1 MPNSAFSVLI
11 IKTAFARHA
20 ACIRLAA
27 MPGPDFTNAATIN
40 SILTFIPGV
49 LLGFLGFLVFGTT
62 SHFREIYTE
71 SIRHYCCCACISAR
85 WQNRWRRSR
94 GNASSSSSFV
104 GDRDVEDGRSW
115 QALGNGRGR
124 VPTYHCQVE
133 SGAVGEVELRTI
145 GGGGGG
151 GGGFARFG
159 KKETVVRTT
168 EMSLSSPAKAKQP
181 WKTLGIDP
189 AEGREH

>member
-1 MPNSAFSVLI
+1 
-11 IKTAFARHA
+11 
-20 ACIRLAA
+20 
-27 MPGPDFTNAATIN
+27 MPGPDFSPASTID

-49 LLGFLGFLVFGTT
+49 LLGFIGFLVFGTT
-62 SHFREIYTE
+62 AFFREIYAA
-71 SIRHYCCCACISAR
+71 SIRRYSCCAC
-85 WQNRWRRSR
+85 WQDRWRRRRRRR
-94 GNASSSSSFV
+94 GNASCSSSFV
-104 GDRDVEDGRSW
+104 GDRRDVEDGRSW

-133 SGAVGEVELRTI
+133 SGAVGEVELRAFNN
-145 GGGGGG
+145 G

-168 EMSLSSPAKAKQP
+168 EVSVSPPAKAKQP

>member
-1 MPNSAFSVLI
+1 
-11 IKTAFARHA
+11 
-20 ACIRLAA
+20 
-27 MPGPDFTNAATIN
+27 MPGPDFSNASTIN

-49 LLGFLGFLVFGTT
+49 LLGFIGFLVFGTT
-62 SHFREIYTE
+62 AFFREIYAA
-71 SIRHYCCCACISAR
+71 SIRRFCCGAC
-85 WQNRWRRSR
+85 WQNRWLRRRR
-94 GNASSSSSFV
+94 GDRNVASFSSSFI

-133 SGAVGEVELRTI
+133 SGAVGEVELTTI
-145 GGGGGG
+145 NGGGSFG
-151 GGGFARFG
+151 RFG

-168 EMSLSSPAKAKQP
+168 EVSLSSPAKAKQP